1 MQRSRCTE
9 LQANQK
15 AVLQNLRMQFNRR
28 CCTAG
33 WVDGH
38 LRRNWSCSKCLD
50 EYWNELEQGRSDTA
64 ASAATIEA
72 HNKLEAA
79 AGAGPLACSS
89 AGLWGHRATARG
101 CSKKESCKNL
111 RIGINRPRR
120 KGKDTEEFLGRVIRN
135 TSDLQHRVIIIII
148 VRSDFGARPG
158 DRCGKVRG
166 PSVPQGSA
174 KIRSLG
180 SA

>member
-1 MQRSRCTE
+1 M
-9 LQANQK
+9 A
-15 AVLQNLRMQFNRR
+15 
-28 CCTAG
+28 
-33 WVDGH
+33 H
-38 LRRNWSCSKCLD
+38 
-50 EYWNELEQGRSDTA
+50 NELEV
-64 ASAATIEA
+64 
-72 HNKLEAA
+72 A

-89 AGLWGHRATARG
+89 AGLWGHRATSRD
-101 CSKKESCKNL
+101 CSKKQSCKNL

-120 KGKDTEEFLGRVIRN
+120 KGKYTEELLGRVIRN
-135 TSDLQHRVIIIII
+135 TSDLQHRVIIIISIIIII

-174 KIRSLG
+174 KIRILG

>member
-79 AGAGPLACSS
+79 AGAGPLACSA
-89 AGLWGHRATARG
+89 AGLWGHRASARG

-120 KGKDTEEFLGRVIRN
+120 KPSSLLSPKTRQKRCATSPRGRESWHN
-135 TSDLQHRVIIIII
+135 
-148 VRSDFGARPG
+148 
-158 DRCGKVRG
+158 RCCTTRLTCAALAALKGFS
-166 PSVPQGSA
+166 PT
-174 KIRSLG
+174 
-180 SA
+180 